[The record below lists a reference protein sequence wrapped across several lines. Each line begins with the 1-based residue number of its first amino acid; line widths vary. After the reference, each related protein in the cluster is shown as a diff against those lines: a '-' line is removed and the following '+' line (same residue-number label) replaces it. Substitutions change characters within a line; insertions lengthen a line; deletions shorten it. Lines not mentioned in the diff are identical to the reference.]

1 MNLKSALISI
11 IEAQQLTA
19 FFQPIY
25 STSSNELYGYEALI
39 RGPSDSPLHNPQ
51 ALFDAALEF
60 GVLSEL
66 ELVCRKISIARFVDL
81 NLKGKLFLNVSPMV
95 FLQEDH
101 PQGKT
106 LSYLAEHQLKPA
118 QVVIELSEKY
128 PIESP
133 IILQRA
139 LMHYRNLGFQIA
151 VDDLGAGYA
160 GLKLWSE
167 VKPDFVKIDRYFINQ
182 CHQDPIKREFIKS
195 IVSLGR
201 SINAQVIA
209 EGIETEDEF
218 EQLQELGMCLFQ
230 GYLFARPEPYPS
242 TELPAVLQNHARLQ
256 HFTVHF
262 EQVASSLLQFIQPL
276 HSSELTK
283 DIVEYLHK
291 NPNVHSIPVI
301 EGNKPVGMILRD
313 NLLEL
318 FSTPFGRALNERKAI
333 KETMMSS
340 PVIVEA
346 NIQLDEV
353 AQLVTSEHD
362 EKLLW
367 HFIITDKGRYVGIG
381 SVRDLLRQITQQQL
395 QHARYAN
402 PLSMLPG
409 NVPIYREV
417 DSLVQQR
424 KGFHFAYF
432 DLNNFKPFNDIYGY
446 AKGDQIIQLVA
457 GLIKKHVRSQDFVGH
472 IGGDDFVVIFKGVD
486 WQLIC
491 EKIISDFDLLITNF
505 YDEKHIKSGGIEAKS
520 RTGEWQFFPLLSLA
534 IGVVAPDLSLCHSHH
549 DIAEL
554 ASDAKKE
561 AKKFSA
567 SAIFV
572 CRRGSPS
579 CCKVAEPAEALASE
593 KVSLETFPPKKLLPE
608 SLLPKA
614 LEFEEIDS

>member
-1 MNLKSALISI
+1 MIKLKEIVLQRSLMKLKSTLVNI
-11 IEAQQLTA
+11 IQQQQLTA

-25 STSSNELYGYEALI
+25 STNSSDVYGYEALI

-66 ELVCRKISIARFVDL
+66 ELVCRKISIARFVAL
-81 NLKGKLFLNVSPMV
+81 SLKGKLFLNVSPMV

-101 PQGKT
+101 PQGAT
-106 LSYLAEHQLKPA
+106 LSYLAEHQLRPD

-133 IILQRA
+133 VLLQRA
-139 LMHYRNLGFQIA
+139 LMHYRDLGFQIA

-167 VKPDFVKIDRYFINQ
+167 VNPDFVKIDRYFINQ

-195 IVSLGR
+195 IIQLGR
-201 SINAQVIA
+201 SINAEVIA

-218 EQLQELGMCLFQ
+218 EQLQELGMSLYQ
-230 GYLFARPEPYPS
+230 GFLFARPKPF
-242 TELPAVLQNHARLQ
+242 PATDFPVLLSNYARTQ
-256 HFTVHF
+256 HFPVHF
-262 EQVASSLLQFIQPL
+262 EQMASSLLQSFQPKNG
-276 HSSELTK
+276 SELTK
-283 DIVEYLHK
+283 DVVEYLYKHPK
-291 NPNVHSIPVI
+291 VHSIPVI
-301 EGNKPVGMILRD
+301 EEDKPVGMILRD
-313 NLLEL
+313 HLLEL
-318 FSTPFGRALNERKAI
+318 FSTPYGRALNERKPI
-333 KETMMSS
+333 IETMMAT

-346 NIQLDEV
+346 NTQLDEV

-367 HFIITDKGRYVGIG
+367 HFIITDKGRYIGIG

-417 DSLVQQR
+417 DELVSQ
-424 KGFHFAYF
+424 KKDFHFAYF
-432 DLNNFKPFNDIYGY
+432 DLNNFKPFIDIYGY

-457 GLIKKHVRSQDFVGH
+457 AIIKQHVQRQDFVGH
-472 IGGDDFVVIFKGVD
+472 IGGDDFVVIFKD
-486 WQLIC
+486 SNWKDSC
-491 EKIISDFDLLITNF
+491 EQIIAEFDQQIRQF
-505 YDEKHIKSGGIEAKS
+505 YEASHLHAGGIEAKS

-534 IGVVAPDLSLCHSHH
+534 IGVVSPNLTLCHSHH

-561 AKKFSA
+561 AKKSA
-567 SAIFV
+567 NSAIFI

-579 CCKVAEPAEALASE
+579 CCKIADDSE
-593 KVSLETFPPKKLLPE
+593 LGLNQLVG
-608 SLLPKA
+608 
-614 LEFEEIDS
+614 

>member
-1 MNLKSALISI
+1 MQLKSTLVNI
-11 IEAQQLTA
+11 IQRQQLTA

-25 STSSNELYGYEALI
+25 ATNANDVYGYEALI

-51 ALFDAALEF
+51 ALFDAAFEF
-60 GVLSEL
+60 GLLSEL
-66 ELVCRKISIARFVDL
+66 ELVCRRISIARFVAL
-81 NLKGKLFLNVSPMV
+81 ALKGKLFLNVSPMV

-101 PQGKT
+101 PQGAT
-106 LSYLAEHQLKPA
+106 LSYLAEHDLQPE

-133 IILQRA
+133 ELLQRA
-139 LMHYRNLGFQIA
+139 LMHYRDLGFQIA

-167 VKPDFVKIDRYFINQ
+167 VNPNFVKIDRYFINQ

-195 IVSLGR
+195 IISLGR

-209 EGIETEDEF
+209 EGIETVEEF
-218 EQLQELGMCLFQ
+218 EQLQEFGMNLYQ
-230 GYLFARPEPYPS
+230 GFLFARPEPFPAVD
-242 TELPAVLQNHARLQ
+242 LPAILRSYARAQN
-256 HFTVHF
+256 FPVHF
-262 EQVASSLLQFIQPL
+262 EQMASSLLQFMQPR
-276 HSSELTK
+276 HGNELTK
-283 DIVEYLHK
+283 EVVEFLYKHPK
-291 NPNVHSIPVI
+291 VHSIPVI
-301 EGNKPVGMILRD
+301 DNDKPIGMILRD

-318 FSTPFGRALNERKAI
+318 FSTPFGRALNERKPI
-333 KETMMSS
+333 SETMTKT

-346 NIQLDEV
+346 NTQLDEV

-367 HFIITDKGRYVGIG
+367 HFIITDKGRYIGIG
-381 SVRDLLRQITQQQL
+381 SVRDLLRQVTQQQL

-409 NVPIYREV
+409 NVPIYQEV
-417 DSLVQQR
+417 DSLIFQQ
-424 KGFHFAYF
+424 KNFHFAYF

-457 GLIKKHVRSQDFVGH
+457 GLIKKYAPSQDFVGH
-472 IGGDDFVVIFKGVD
+472 IGGDDFVVIFKED
-486 WQLIC
+486 YQKENWKKSC
-491 EKIISDFDLLITNF
+491 EKIISEFDQHIEHF
-505 YDEKHIKSGGIEAKS
+505 YDDAHLKAGGIEAKS
-520 RTGEWQFFPLLSLA
+520 RTGEWQFFSLLSLA
-534 IGVVAPDLSLCHSHH
+534 IGVVSPDLHLCHSHH

-554 ASDAKKE
+554 ASDAKKQ
-561 AKKFSA
+561 AKKLQG

-579 CCKVAEPAEALASE
+579 CCKV
-593 KVSLETFPPKKLLPE
+593 T
-608 SLLPKA
+608 
-614 LEFEEIDS
+614 EEVA

>member
-1 MNLKSALISI
+1 MNLKKVLISI
-11 IEAQQLTA
+11 IQRQQLTA

-25 STSSNELYGYEALI
+25 STSNNELYGYEALI

-81 NLKGKLFLNVSPMV
+81 NLEGKLFLNVSPMV

-106 LSYLAEHQLKPA
+106 LSYLAEHQLNPA

-133 IILQRA
+133 VILQKA

-195 IVSLGR
+195 IINLGR

-230 GYLFARPEPYPS
+230 GYLLARPEPYPS
-242 TELPAVLQNHARLQ
+242 TELPAILQNNAQVQ
-256 HFTVHF
+256 HFTAHF
-262 EQVASSLLQFIQPL
+262 EQKASSLLQFIPPL
-276 HSSELTK
+276 KSDELTK
-283 DIVEYLHK
+283 DVVEYLHR

-301 EGNKPVGMILRD
+301 EGSKPVGMILRD

-318 FSTPFGRALNERKAI
+318 FSTPFGRSLNERKAI
-333 KETMMSS
+333 KETMMNS
-340 PVIVEA
+340 PVIVDA

-367 HFIITDKGRYVGIG
+367 HFIITDKGKYVGIG

-402 PLSMLPG
+402 PLTMLPG
-409 NVPIYREV
+409 NVPIHREV
-417 DSLVQQR
+417 DSLLQH
-424 KGFHFAYF
+424 KINFHFAYF

-446 AKGDQIIQLVA
+446 AKGDKIIKLVA
-457 GLIKKHVRSQDFVGH
+457 GLIKKHARSHNFVGH
-472 IGGDDFVVIFKGVD
+472 IGGDDFVTIFKGDD
-486 WQLIC
+486 WQTTC
-491 EKIISDFDLLITNF
+491 ERIISDFDVLITDF
-505 YDEKHIKSGGIEAKS
+505 YDEKHLQAGGIEAKS
-520 RTGEWQFFPLLSLA
+520 RAGEWQFFPLLSLA
-534 IGVVAPDLSLCHSHH
+534 IGVVAPDILLCHSHH

-561 AKKFSA
+561 AKKFST

-572 CRRGSPS
+572 CRRGSPA
-579 CCKVAEPAEALASE
+579 CCKIEESSEALVLEKLAS
-593 KVSLETFPPKKLLPE
+593 
-608 SLLPKA
+608 
-614 LEFEEIDS
+614 

>member
-1 MNLKSALISI
+1 MNLKNTLVSI
-11 IEAQQLTA
+11 IQAQQLTA

-25 STSSNELYGYEALI
+25 STSNNELYGYEALI

-51 ALFDAALEF
+51 ALFDTALEF

-81 NLKGKLFLNVSPMV
+81 HLKGKLFLNVSPMV

-106 LSYLAEHQLKPA
+106 LSYLAEYQLKPA

-133 IILQRA
+133 VVLQRA

-218 EQLQELGMCLFQ
+218 EQLQELGIRLFQ

-242 TELPAVLQNHARLQ
+242 EELPAILKNHAQLQ
-256 HFTVHF
+256 HFTAHF
-262 EQVASSLLQFIQPL
+262 EKMASSLLQFIHPL
-276 HSSELTK
+276 KSSELTK

-291 NPNVHSIPVI
+291 NPNIHSIPVI
-301 EGNKPVGMILRD
+301 DGNKPVGMILRD

-333 KETMMSS
+333 KETMMNS

-346 NIQLDEV
+346 NTQLDEV

-417 DSLVQQR
+417 DSLVQQ
-424 KGFHFAYF
+424 KTNFHFAYF

-446 AKGDQIIQLVA
+446 AKGDQIIQLIA
-457 GLIKKHVRSQDFVGH
+457 GLIKKYTPSQDFVGH
-472 IGGDDFVVIFKGVD
+472 IGGDDFVVIFKGDD
-486 WQLIC
+486 WQVIC
-491 EKIISDFDLLITNF
+491 EKIISDFDELITPY
-505 YDEKHIKSGGIEAKS
+505 YDDKHLQAGGIEAKS
-520 RTGEWQFFPLLSLA
+520 RAGEWQFFPLLSLA
-534 IGVVAPDLSLCHSHH
+534 IGVVAPDLSLCNSHH

-567 SAIFV
+567 STIFV
-572 CRRGSPS
+572 CRRGSPA
-579 CCKVAEPAEALASE
+579 CCKIDEPNESFILEELAS
-593 KVSLETFPPKKLLPE
+593 
-608 SLLPKA
+608 
-614 LEFEEIDS
+614 